1 MLIVLIILTILA
13 IVAAY
18 VWADEEGLLIMF
30 GVGALLLGV
39 ASVIM
44 VTFIIG
50 YYVAGHTADD
60 KIKMYQEENTKI
72 EADINLLVKEYMDYE
87 QTTFTEVKGES
98 ATMLVSLFPELKSDT
113 LVQEQIKIYTANNNK
128 IKELKEDV
136 IDMKIGKW
144 LLYFGG

>member
-1 MLIVLIILTILA
+1 MLIVLVTLIILATIIATQTQNDDIEFFAGAGAIIMGCISVFIIIIIMVLYGEGILA
-13 IVAAY
+13 
-18 VWADEEGLLIMF
+18 EE
-30 GVGALLLGV
+30 
-39 ASVIM
+39 
-44 VTFIIG
+44 
-50 YYVAGHTADD
+50 

-98 ATMLVSLFPELKSDT
+98 ATMLVSLFPELKSDE
-113 LVQEQIKIYTANNNK
+113 LVKQQIKIYTSNNNK

-144 LLYFGG
+144 LLYFGN

>member
-1 MLIVLIILTILA
+1 MFYT
-13 IVAAY
+13 
-18 VWADEEGLLIMF
+18 EGL
-30 GVGALLLGV
+30 
-39 ASVIM
+39 
-44 VTFIIG
+44 
-50 YYVAGHTADD
+50 TAEE
-60 KIKMYQEENTKI
+60 KIVMYQEENTKI

>member
-1 MLIVLIILTILA
+1 MLIVLIILIILA
-13 IVAAY
+13 IIVAVTY
-18 VWADEEGLLIMF
+18 DDEWF
-30 GVGALLLGV
+30 GYIAAVGAICMGII
-39 ASVIM
+39 SVIM
-44 VTFIIG
+44 VIAIIMFYTEG
-50 YYVAGHTADD
+50 LMAEE

-98 ATMLVSLFPELKSDT
+98 ATMLVSLFPELKSDE
-113 LVQEQIKIYTANNNK
+113 LVKQQIKIYTSNNNK

-144 LLYFGG
+144 LLYFGN

>member
-1 MLIVLIILTILA
+1 MLIVLIILIILA
-13 IVAAY
+13 IIVANITCDDFIEFVA
-18 VWADEEGLLIMF
+18 VSGAVII
-30 GVGALLLGV
+30 GVI
-39 ASVIM
+39 SVIM
-44 VTFIIG
+44 IIAIIMFYTEG
-50 YYVAGHTADD
+50 LMAEE
-60 KIKMYQEENTKI
+60 KIVMYQEENTKI

>member
-1 MLIVLIILTILA
+1 MLIVLIILIILA
-13 IVAAY
+13 IIIAVTYDDECFGYIAAVGAVGMGMISVIIIIASIIFY
-18 VWADEEGLLIMF
+18 TEGLM
-30 GVGALLLGV
+30 AEE
-39 ASVIM
+39 
-44 VTFIIG
+44 
-50 YYVAGHTADD
+50 

-98 ATMLVSLFPELKSDT
+98 ATMLVSLFPELKSDE
-113 LVQEQIKIYTANNNK
+113 LVKQQIKIYTSNNNK

-144 LLYFGG
+144 LLYFGN